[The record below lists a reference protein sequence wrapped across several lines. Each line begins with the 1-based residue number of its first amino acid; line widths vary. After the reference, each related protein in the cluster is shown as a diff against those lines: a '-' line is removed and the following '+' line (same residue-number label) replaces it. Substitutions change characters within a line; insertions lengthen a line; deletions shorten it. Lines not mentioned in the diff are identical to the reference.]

1 MTRHRTH
8 AVGAILVFLALCGV
22 CPTLIARPAHAATVF
37 SNYTGVTTDGGFDDP
52 GFLASGFTPADNY
65 NFTGAA
71 VFVRNEKLSRP
82 ASAGLDGALLVDE
95 RRRPGHLAVDQRNAE
110 RERPIRRRHPCQR
123 ELRARRSC
131 CEREWNI
138 SSRSTFCLIPS
149 GSAADRL
156 QRRCISPL
164 VGVRGPTAVRTTC
177 NSNSPGLPSR
187 RSRNPRLGPCCCLA
201 SPGSAWHFATR
212 RPAQSRLASF

>member
-71 VFVRNEKLSRP
+71 VFVRNENCPGQPVP
-82 ASAGLDGALLVDE
+82 ASMALDSSTSAGAPDTSL
-95 RRRPGHLAVDQRNAE
+95 
-110 RERPIRRRHPCQR
+110 
-123 ELRARRSC
+123 
-131 CEREWNI
+131 W
-138 SSRSTFCLIPS
+138 TS
-149 GSAADRL
+149 GTLS
-156 QRRCISPL
+156 
-164 VGVRGPTAVRTTC
+164 
-177 NSNSPGLPSR
+177 
-187 RSRNPRLGPCCCLA
+187 
-201 SPGSAWHFATR
+201 
-212 RPAQSRLASF
+212 